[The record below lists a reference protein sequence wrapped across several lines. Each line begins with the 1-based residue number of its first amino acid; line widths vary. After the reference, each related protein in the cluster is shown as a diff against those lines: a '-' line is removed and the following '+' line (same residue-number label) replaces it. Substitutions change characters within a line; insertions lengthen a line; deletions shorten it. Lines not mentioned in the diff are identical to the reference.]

1 MTETTVRGIKGMKTV
16 MEMPVMQ
23 VRLSVERASS
33 GAREATGAAS
43 RRPPSRARRSAS
55 APETNPDTV
64 SSIIHRPL
72 ANATDADIRA
82 SNETQDGPPPGGYP
96 SVRYARRIPSTGPT
110 GLAFFGAY
118 LGAMVYGFYQVG
130 QGNAR
135 RRGLKEEKL
144 NARAVLI
151 PFLQA
156 EEDRRYVASVKERQ
170 KSEDKIMAGVPG
182 WKSGDQG
189 AVYNTTWLPPQHT
202 YAPKMI

>member
-1 MTETTVRGIKGMKTV
+1 M
-16 MEMPVMQ
+16 
-23 VRLSVERASS
+23 
-33 GAREATGAAS
+33 
-43 RRPPSRARRSAS
+43 
-55 APETNPDTV
+55 
-64 SSIIHRPL
+64 
-72 ANATDADIRA
+72 
-82 SNETQDGPPPGGYP
+82 
-96 SVRYARRIPSTGPT
+96 RYARRIPSTGPT
-110 GLAFFGAY
+110 GLEFFGAY